1 MSEKNLLIGIGGSGC
16 KITEMVADNLIQL
29 NISTDCVSIDTD
41 IRDLERVCSGDVIA
55 MVSRNRLGEMVEVL
69 PDGLTQQWFPGKKS
83 AMAGFYSS
91 LEMDKGANLWRSKA
105 LLSFYDFLNE
115 EKRKAQLIEKID
127 ALMANDTDEEHV
139 RVFIVASLAG
149 GTGSG
154 LILPFTLYIREYVRE
169 KYQKELS
176 VEAFLISPNVYSSS
190 LSAEQEVK
198 ANANAYACLK
208 EINAVNTVVLSSNDS
223 TGRITSVDFK
233 LGVKEDRVMGLLFDS
248 KNKAFQ
254 NPQYKPFEK
263 VYIFERQVGINTVSA
278 NEDILAGIITEKCK
292 GTYAFNFEYQK
303 EENSTA
309 IFGSLSFS
317 KIIYPKNSIVKYTVA
332 KSFYDNV
339 ICDWL
344 YLPSIIKNEIIREQR
359 VAKEEGF
366 VLPKAIEN
374 YSDKVFQFARQK
386 LDEKEDKGVLYG
398 KPDLLRYINQNAN
411 ISCDF
416 YLNKID
422 NYVENL
428 FDATSDKTLQQIVGG
443 DYSSVSLS
451 KRAGVKETVT
461 QVAQMFYDALCDTC
475 EQLERKERENREQF
489 AKDLLNKN
497 FECSLLNDFMKTDD
511 GTYCDPVWA
520 LIRLCALSIQLS
532 EAIKNSKC
540 ANEEMGLK
548 IGTILDKCLSLSKS
562 DVRCRYAKFGKERFN
577 NLLKNNCRRYCGI
590 RKADLHLFAQDLLQ
604 IYEDVKKEIYVGY
617 YNVVLKA
624 VHLLIQKYQTF
635 FDCFDKLREELSTDV
650 QLALAENSK
659 DVGLNIHV
667 ASGEQD
673 KIKAYEAYTAFAVGK
688 DSENYLYYE
697 QACESV
703 ANFVLDNKDYEITS
717 SGVYQLISDVKDG
730 ACQRFVQGEFYKN
743 YIDKDVLEI
752 LLDPDSKVSKTE
764 KESGRIQLRRAFSA
778 SKPTLKTDFTSR
790 LKGRETTKNQKV
802 LLFSSESYEYLD
814 KVKYMDTTPSH
825 AMNQILFEVGEYDGK
840 IVFDKSISPESI
852 CVCSEVQSLY
862 LDYISF
868 VNEQNV
874 DTLGYKCC
882 QKAINMMQMQSTP
895 LWNPYLNWDG
905 HKGNRLPFISPVYQE
920 EYEKTIAKALL
931 YALIN
936 GQIFVQ
942 PIDSG
947 KKKVYYRLTESAVLP
962 IAYMEDNVKETDLVS
977 LMLWLREQDGL
988 VEKWSSEFESVI
1000 KFDLDKIPS
1009 IGFGGSNVSG
1019 VYSAVH
1025 YSVAINGLKTR
1036 LLSLAFDF
1044 KNKCGSDYYA
1054 LLLLNVG
1061 YDLFIK
1067 FCSHKLDEGS
1077 DAYISLYS
1085 SVLDDFL
1092 QAFLTKVKR
1101 VNKET
1106 VEEFIN
1112 FMNSNGLFRKMG
1124 EFGQLVD
1131 INLQD
1136 K

>member
-55 MVSRNRLGEMVEVL
+55 MVSHNRLSDVVDVL

-83 AMAGFYSS
+83 AMTGFYSS

-154 LILPFTLYIREYVRE
+154 LILPFTLYIKEYVRE
-169 KYQKELS
+169 KYQKELA

-208 EINAVNTVVLSSNDS
+208 ELNAVNTVVLSSNDS
-223 TGRITSVDFK
+223 IGRVTAVDFK
-233 LGVKEDRVMGLLFDS
+233 LGVKQDRVMGLLFDA
-248 KNKAFQ
+248 KDKAFQ

-263 VYIFERQVGINTVSA
+263 VYIFERQTGINTVSA
-278 NEDILAGIITEKCK
+278 NEDILAGILTEKCK

-317 KIIYPKNSIVKYTVA
+317 KIVYPKNSIVKYTVA
-332 KSFYDNV
+332 KSLYDNV

-344 YLPSIIKNEIIREQR
+344 YLPSIIKNDIIREQR
-359 VAKEEGF
+359 VAMQEGF
-366 VLPKAIEN
+366 VIPKTIEN
-374 YSDKVFQFARQK
+374 YRDKVFQFAKQK

-398 KPDLLRYINQNAN
+398 KPDLLRYLNQNSN
-411 ISCDF
+411 IYCDF
-416 YLNKID
+416 YSDKID
-422 NYVENL
+422 DYVDKL
-428 FDATSDKTLQQIVGG
+428 FSASNDKILCELLSGN
-443 DYSSVSLS
+443 YSSVSLP
-451 KRAGVKETVT
+451 KCAGVKEIIT
-461 QVAQMFYDALCDTC
+461 QVAQKFYNTLCDMC
-475 EQLERKERENREQF
+475 EQLGNEERANREQF
-489 AKDLLNKN
+489 AQSLLDSQ
-497 FECSLLNDFMKTDD
+497 FECSFINDVLKDED
-511 GTYCDPVWA
+511 GAYVDPVWA
-520 LIRLCALSIQLS
+520 LTRLCALSSHLS

-540 ANEEMGLK
+540 ASEERGLRVGDILEK
-548 IGTILDKCLSLSKS
+548 CLLLDKA
-562 DVRCRYAKFGKERFN
+562 DVRCRYAKFGKDRFN
-577 NLLKNNCRRYCGI
+577 NLFKSNGRRYCGM
-590 RKADLHLFAQDLLQ
+590 RKADLRLFIQDLSQ
-604 IYEDVKKEIYVGY
+604 IYKDVKKEIYAGY
-617 YNVVLKA
+617 YSVVLKA
-624 VHLLIQKYQTF
+624 VNILIQKYQAF

-650 QLALAENSK
+650 KLALAENSK
-659 DVGLNIHV
+659 DVGLNIYV
-667 ASGEQD
+667 ASSEQD

-703 ANFVLDNKDYEITS
+703 ANFVLSNKDYEITS
-717 SGVYQLISDVKDG
+717 NGVYQLISDVKDG

-752 LLDPDSKVSKTE
+752 LLDPGSMVSTTE
-764 KESGRIQLRRAFSA
+764 KESGRVQLRRAFSA
-778 SKPTLKTDFTSR
+778 SKPTLKTDFSDR

-802 LLFSSESYEYLD
+802 LLFSNESYTYLD

-840 IVFDKSISPESI
+840 IVFDKSIAPECI

-862 LDYISF
+862 LDYVSF

-882 QKAINMMQMQSTP
+882 QKAINMMQTQSTP
-895 LWNPYLNWDG
+895 LWNPYLNWNG
-905 HKGNRLPFISPVYQE
+905 HKGNRLPYISPVYQE

-931 YALIN
+931 YALISE
-936 GQIFVQ
+936 QIFVQ
-942 PIDSG
+942 QIDGG
-947 KKKVYYRLTESAVLP
+947 KKKVYYRATESAVLP
-962 IAYMEDNVKETDLVS
+962 IAYMEDNVKESDLVS

-988 VEKWSSEFESVI
+988 VEQWSSEFESVI

-1009 IGFGGSNVSG
+1009 VGFGGSNVSG

-1061 YDLFIK
+1061 YDLFLR
-1067 FCSHKLDEGS
+1067 FCLHKLDEGS

-1106 VEEFIN
+1106 VDEFIN